1 MFDGLK
7 RIIYQSGEEIFREG
21 DSGFCA
27 YLIESGTVEVT
38 ILNDMK
44 NLNLETLGAGEL
56 FGEIALIDNKPRTAT
71 VTTLEKTRVV
81 KINSDLFQ
89 AKLAKADPLIEH
101 LLLLI
106 LRRFRKNYQRQTGTS
121 RSMPEYVNTD
131 FDQAFSDTQENLI
144 EHFRIASDIN
154 EALEQEQFQLYY
166 QPITS
171 IKDKSLAGFEALIRW
186 HHPQKGLMAP
196 MEFLDIA
203 ENTDQILPIG
213 IWTLDRACRDLDALS
228 RANSHRSSSSQ
239 PSELFIS
246 VNLSARQLTKAA
258 DTNDFL
264 NILQKAGV
272 DPSRIKL
279 EVTETALIEE
289 PEITQQI
296 LSDLRESGFH
306 VSLDDFGT
314 GYSSLSYLQKFP
326 VDDIK
331 IDRSFVSRMFS
342 DNGSMQIVKASIDLA
357 DAMDLEVIAEGVE
370 TKEELELLDNMHC
383 AYAQGYYFS
392 KPLPL
397 AEAIEYAALHH

>member
-1 MFDGLK
+1 MFDGLE
-7 RIIYQSGEEIFREG
+7 RITYQSGEQIFREG
-21 DSGFCA
+21 DIDCCA
-27 YLIESGTVEVT
+27 YLIENGAVEVT
-38 ILNDMK
+38 THNDK
-44 NLNLETLGAGEL
+44 KTLRLDTLGEGEL

-71 VTTLEKTRVV
+71 VTALEETRVV
-81 KINSDLFQ
+81 RISSDIFL

-106 LRRFRKNYQRQTGTS
+106 LRRFRSNYQRLTGTNQS
-121 RSMPEYVNTD
+121 LPKDVNTD
-131 FDQAFSDTQENLI
+131 LDQVFSDTQQNLI
-144 EHFRIASDIN
+144 KHFRIASDIN
-154 EALEQEQFQLYY
+154 EALELEQFQLYY

-171 IKDKSLAGFEALIRW
+171 IKDKRLAGFEALIRW
-186 HHPQKGLMAP
+186 HHPQKGLIAP
-196 MEFLDIA
+196 MEFLNIA
-203 ENTDQILPIG
+203 EDTDQILPIG
-213 IWTLDRACRDLDALS
+213 IWTLGRACRDLDALS
-228 RANSHRSSSSQ
+228 RASCHRSSSSQ
-239 PSELFIS
+239 SSELFIS
-246 VNLSARQLTKAA
+246 VNLSARQLTKSA

-272 DPSRIKL
+272 NPSRIKL

-370 TKEELELLDNMHC
+370 TQEELELLDNMHC